1 MSTLLVAA
9 VLLAAAPDA
18 GAPPDVHPPGRDLTV
33 LGKKIWV
40 EDEGTGPVLLLIPG
54 GGGGS
59 HDYFHPWLRPLARGL
74 RLVTYDGF
82 GRGRSEKAARPS
94 QYSFRRD
101 VEEVEALRRALGI
114 ERLAVLGHSYGGFVA
129 EAYALAH
136 PDRVT
141 HLILSNAMVRGADW
155 QRANE
160 RFNLRLAATFPELW
174 ARVEALRRSGVKESD
189 PRLQAAYGESF
200 PQQFSLFYFF
210 DRRKAAQIRF
220 DETTFNM
227 EQYLAICGPDC
238 DFQVGEPMR
247 SLDFRAGLSRW
258 RKPLL
263 AIAARA
269 DGIVTP
275 DLVLALRK
283 ALPSTTLVTFEESGH
298 LPFVEEPERY
308 VQVLRDFLA
317 SGTAR

>member
-9 VLLAAAPDA
+9 LLLATAPTP
-18 GAPPDVHPPGRDLTV
+18 GARSTTILQDGADGAREADL
-33 LGKKIWV
+33 V
-40 EDEGTGPVLLLIPG
+40 EDEGTGPVLLSSPAA
-54 GGGGS
+54 GGS

-74 RLVTYDGF
+74 RVVTYDGF

-94 QYSFRRD
+94 EYSFQRD
-101 VEEVEALRRALGI
+101 VEEVEGLRRALGI

-141 HLILSNAMVRGADW
+141 HLILSNAMIRGGDW

-160 RFNLRLAATFPELW
+160 RFNLRLSATFPALW
-174 ARVEALRRSGVKESD
+174 ARVEALRRAGVKESD
-189 PRLQAAYGESF
+189 PRLQAAYGDGF
-200 PQQFSLFYFF
+200 LQQFALFYFF

-220 DETTFNM
+220 DATTFNM

-238 DFQVGEPMR
+238 DFQLGEPMR
-247 SLDFRAGLSRW
+247 SLDFEAGLSRW
-258 RKPLL
+258 RRPLL
-263 AIAARA
+263 AIAGRA

-275 DLVLALRK
+275 DLVLEFRR
-283 ALPSTTLVTFEESGH
+283 ALPSATLVTFEESGH

-317 SGTAR
+317 GEPRR

>member
-1 MSTLLVAA
+1 MSTFLVMAM
-9 VLLAAAPDA
+9 LLAAAPD
-18 GAPPDVHPPGRDLTV
+18 GRVEPDAHPPGREVSV
-33 LGKKIWV
+33 LGKRVWV
-40 EDEGTGPVLLLIPG
+40 EDEGEGPVLLLVPG

-74 RLVTYDGF
+74 RVVTYDGF

-94 QYSFRRD
+94 EYSFQRD

-129 EAYALAH
+129 QAYALAH

-141 HLILSNAMVRGADW
+141 HLVLSNAMIRGADW

-160 RFNLRLAATFPELW
+160 RFNARLAATFPELW
-174 ARVEALRRSGVKESD
+174 ARVEPLRRAGVRESD
-189 PRLQAAYGESF
+189 PQLQAAYGDRF
-200 PQQFSLFYFF
+200 PQQFALFYFF
-210 DRRKAAQIRF
+210 DRRKAVQIRF
-220 DETTFNM
+220 DGTTFNM

-238 DFQVGEPMR
+238 DFQLAEPMR
-247 SLDFRAGLSRW
+247 SLDFRAGISRW
-258 RKPLL
+258 RRPLL
-263 AIAARA
+263 AIASRA

-275 DLVLALRK
+275 DLVQEFRK
-283 ALPSTTLVTFEESGH
+283 ALPTTTQVIFEESGH

-308 VQVLRDFLA
+308 VQVVRDFLA
-317 SGTAR
+317 GARVR